1 MRNNYFGSLLLAHI
15 MLASSVLQLQS
26 SSLSM
31 GNYSVNASANETGDL
46 TVQGEAHIGG
56 DIDFGT
62 TGTVQS
68 AALFHYSESGT
79 NYSLILS
86 ATRPG
91 TAFFWQDNEA
101 ATPNNKMSL
110 GADNALSL
118 FDATGAAGIVLS
130 PATGLI
136 TLAGSGSGIRL
147 ADGTILSTAASL
159 RSSSLFTTNGT
170 VSATVTPDGK
180 VNFANGIT
188 IGASSVATGTSAFAI
203 GNNAAAT
210 GSTAAAF
217 GELTI
222 AQSYDSLVLGR
233 FNIAQGNSTT
243 WVGSDDLFVIGNG
256 VSLAAPSNALVV
268 KKSGDTKIT
277 GKLEV
282 TGRSKIQVEP
292 QGDLLMGSYTAE

>member
-159 RSSSLFTTNGT
+159 RSSS
-170 VSATVTPDGK
+170 TVTPDGK
-180 VNFANGIT
+180 VNFANGIP